1 MTKPTPDG
9 DPGSTDPQTTGAT
22 TVRQV
27 AELARLSLDAGEAR
41 ALADQFARILEQF
54 RVLERLDVAD
64 VEPTTGAAQLV
75 DVARA
80 DVPRPCL
87 APDAVLAGAPARA
100 DDFYSVPKTVGGD
113 S

>member
-1 MTKPTPDG
+1 MTKSDRTKAGPDA
-9 DPGSTDPQTTGAT
+9 TGPD

-27 AELARLSLDAGEAR
+27 AELARLSLDAAEAR

-54 RVLERLDVAD
+54 RVLERLDVTN

-87 APDAVLAGAPARA
+87 TPDAALAGAPARV

-113 S
+113 A